1 MGKKVVSMLVA
12 VVLAGLVLGCQEAD
26 GARPAAAGGGFI
38 SYAAL
43 TNGNSANSTAAF
55 VRPSAEAHPH
65 TRGCSKINRC
75 REMAI
80 LCAPFA
86 CGSRLTWDK
95 RHVCTIC
102 ICYNMTPV
110 FFNGNL
116 PTSITNIQPQAL
128 ASSPLGDS
136 GAPATTAA
144 GSSSLPS
151 LSLEVVAD
159 EYCNRRSAVTD
170 EGNSHRSNFNYSA

>member
-75 REMAI
+75 R
-80 LCAPFA
+80 
-86 CGSRLTWDK
+86 G
-95 RHVCTIC
+95 
-102 ICYNMTPV
+102 
-110 FFNGNL
+110 
-116 PTSITNIQPQAL
+116 
-128 ASSPLGDS
+128 
-136 GAPATTAA
+136 
-144 GSSSLPS
+144 
-151 LSLEVVAD
+151 
-159 EYCNRRSAVTD
+159 
-170 EGNSHRSNFNYSA
+170 